1 MHNFKFIFLFFI
13 YGILILLMIK
23 TSGSYSSLS
32 CIDIINSTCTND
44 LVSNWNKKDIGHNL
58 KLWIE
63 SIHEIEQNKDTTMRN
78 RSYRKKVIRH
88 RRTGILKFIAR
99 TDCNRRQS
107 VGKVWEI
114 GGSASKRQFHNG
126 FFYAALDE
134 KGQLTGKYRYVDTD
148 IYMCNLRLLV
158 KILVPNSFR
167 SRYCILVS
175 RYGDGAHW

>member
-1 MHNFKFIFLFFI
+1 MRNFKSIFLFFI
-13 YGILILLMIK
+13 YGISTWLMIK
-23 TSGSYSSLS
+23 ISGSYSSLS

-44 LVSNWNKKDIGHNL
+44 LISKWNKKDIGHNL

-88 RRTGILKFIAR
+88 RRTGILNLIAR
-99 TDCNRRQS
+99 TDCHHRQS

-126 FFYAALDE
+126 FFYAALD
-134 KGQLTGKYRYVDTD
+134 KRGQLTGKYRYVDTD
-148 IYMCNLRLLV
+148 IYVYVL
-158 KILVPNSFR
+158 
-167 SRYCILVS
+167 
-175 RYGDGAHW
+175 